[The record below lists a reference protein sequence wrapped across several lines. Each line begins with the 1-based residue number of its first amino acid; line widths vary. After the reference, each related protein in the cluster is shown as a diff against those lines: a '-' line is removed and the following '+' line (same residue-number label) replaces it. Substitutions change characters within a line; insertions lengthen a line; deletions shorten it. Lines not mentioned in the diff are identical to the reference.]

1 MYSALAGAC
10 KGIIECVNENC
21 QSVKGGITMA
31 KRKGKSEYSSQR
43 MAEIKAIQAELDH
56 RTAVENE
63 AIRLMSEL
71 RYAEAEEL
79 LKTI

>member
-1 MYSALAGAC
+1 
-10 KGIIECVNENC
+10 
-21 QSVKGGITMA
+21 MA
-31 KRKGKSEYSSQR
+31 KRKGKPEYSSQR

-71 RYAEAEEL
+71 RYTEAEEL